1 MDNQIDRVLSR
12 LRLRSTIML
21 VVATV
26 MLWRV
31 SEWGMS
37 FAMTCAKSGVD
48 VAAITAAVQ
57 LPATFFAG
65 WIFKLYQEG
74 KKQ

>member
-1 MDNQIDRVLSR
+1 MMDDIDKLLAR

-31 SEWGMS
+31 SEWGMT
-37 FAMTCAKSGVD
+37 FAMTCAKSGPD
-48 VAAITAAVQ
+48 IAIIVGAIQ
-57 LPATFFAG
+57 LPATLLAG
-65 WIFKLYQEG
+65 YVFKRYQEG